1 MNLTEYRAHPAVNF
15 STLKAILKSPAHYQA
30 ALAEDRKETPAML
43 MGTLAH
49 SMTLEGAMLRDIA
62 AVKPAG
68 MNLATKDGK
77 AWKAECGHLPI
88 ISADDAAALSGMAA
102 SVRGNPH
109 AAAMLAGCQHRETP
123 ILASI
128 RNVECKGLIDAAGTD
143 GAEWVILD
151 LKTTDDA
158 SPEAFAR
165 KVANYHYDMQAAM
178 YKALLATHHQI
189 ETEPAF
195 YWLAVEKTAPYTCA
209 VYDSS
214 DWITSGE
221 DKLERALET
230 LKECRK
236 SNFWPKPHAG
246 INLLIRPSWA

>member
-1 MNLTEYRAHPAVNF
+1 MNLKEYRAHDAVNF
-15 STLKAILKSPAHYQA
+15 STLKSILKSPAHYQA

-49 SMTLEGAMLRDIA
+49 SMILEGHSLREIA
-62 AVKPAG
+62 AIKPAF
-68 MNLATKDGK
+68 MSLATKEGK
-77 AWKAECGHLPI
+77 AWKSEFGHLPI
-88 ISADDAAALSGMAA
+88 VSTDDALSLEGMAE
-102 SVRGNPH
+102 SVRSNPH

-123 ILASI
+123 IRATI

-143 GAEWVILD
+143 GVDWVILD

-165 KVANYHYDMQAAM
+165 KVANYHYDMQAAL
-178 YKALLATHHQI
+178 YKQLLATHHQI
-189 ETEPAF
+189 ETEPTF
-195 YWLAVEKTAPYTCA
+195 YWLVVEKTAPYTCA

-230 LKECRK
+230 LKDCRK
-236 SNFWPKPHAG
+236 SNLWPKPFGG

>member
-15 STLKAILKSPAHYQA
+15 STLKSILESPAHYQA
-30 ALAEDRKETPAML
+30 ALAEPSKETPAML
-43 MGTLAH
+43 MGSLVH
-49 SMTLEGAMLRDIA
+49 ECILEGKRLDAIA
-62 AVKPAG
+62 AERPIG
-68 MNLATKDGK
+68 INLATKEGK
-77 AWKAECGHLPI
+77 AWKDENKGRPI
-88 ISADDAAALSGMAA
+88 ISFDDAQAIRWMKIAVAE
-102 SVRGNPH
+102 NPH
-109 AAAMLAGCQHRETP
+109 ASSMLEACQHRETP
-123 ILASI
+123 IRATI

-143 GAEWVILD
+143 GVDWVILD

-189 ETEPAF
+189 ETEPTF
-195 YWLAVEKTAPYTCA
+195 YWLVVEKTAPFTCA

-230 LKECRK
+230 LKDCRK
-236 SNFWPKPHAG
+236 SNFWPKPHQG

>member
-1 MNLTEYRAHPAVNF
+1 MNLSEYRAHKSVNF
-15 STLKAILKSPAHYQA
+15 STLKSILKSPAHYQA
-30 ALAEDRKETPAML
+30 ALADDDQEEKEHL
-43 MGTLAH
+43 ILGTLVH
-49 SMTLEGAMLRDIA
+49 EFLLEGKDSRGAYAI
-62 AVKPAG
+62 KPEG
-68 MNLATKDGK
+68 MSFATKEGK
-77 AWKAECGHLPI
+77 AWKAEQTKPI
-88 ISADDAAALSGMAA
+88 LSSDAEKKIPMMADAVLENA
-102 SVRGNPH
+102 H
-109 AAAMLAGCQHRETP
+109 AKAMLTACQHRETP

-128 RNVECKGLIDAAGTD
+128 RGVECKGLIDAAGTD
-143 GAEWVILD
+143 GVDWVILD

-165 KVANYHYDMQAAM
+165 KVANYHYDMQAAL
-178 YKALLATHHQI
+178 YKQLLATHHQI

-195 YWLAVEKTAPYTCA
+195 YWLVVEKTAPYTCA

-236 SNFWPKPHAG
+236 SNFWPKPFSG